1 MKLAQNSDGTW
12 AVVDDEGSV
21 LVSGL
26 PTHAAVQR
34 WLERQDFGSLDHEAA
49 RNAVVTAVGEF

>member
-1 MKLAQNSDGTW
+1 MKLAQNFDGTW

-26 PTHAAVQR
+26 RTHAAVQQR
-34 WLERQDFGSLDHEAA
+34 MERQDLPPFDHEAA
-49 RNAVVTAVGEF
+49 AHGVMIGEL